1 MRTRVAE
8 RYEGAFQSS
17 PLLYDSKT
25 RKDNQRLEL
34 CLQVFQF
41 VNQSA
46 VLDNLVR
53 EACQRPHYPVNNFVQ
68 SSMDKLLSASKR
80 SEAEAWLS

>member
-1 MRTRVAE
+1 MRTRVGE

-25 RKDNQRLEL
+25 KKDNQRLEL

-46 VLDNLVR
+46 VPDNLVR
-53 EACQRPHYPVNNFVQ
+53 QACQRPHYPVNFVQ
-68 SSMDKLLSASKR
+68 SSMDNICMSL
-80 SEAEAWLS
+80 